1 MSVTINTKING
12 QSVSAS
18 AEASTSLLGISPRYL
33 GNERQQALLQH
44 RRVRRLH
51 DHL

>member
-18 AEASTSLLGISPRYL
+18 AEVSASLLEFLRDI
-33 GNERQQALLQH
+33 
-44 RRVRRLH
+44 
-51 DHL
+51 